1 MDICQATLEVSV
13 QEGFEDDE
21 CFLYWNEDIVPG
33 IQMVHRRKGRRGK
46 KPEIKK
52 EAGIPGQKEM
62 EQQSMKEKGV
72 DMDGGM
78 PFSSAKGNTEQ

>member
-1 MDICQATLEVSV
+1 MMSAFCTGMRILF
-13 QEGFEDDE
+13 QEYRWYIGEKAE
-21 CFLYWNEDIVPG
+21 E
-33 IQMVHRRKGRRGK
+33 GK

-72 DMDGGM
+72 GMDGGM